1 MTELTYIQKGDYFY
15 PNLTVG
21 EQKTPPLGKYGRMR
35 RTFLKEHSPVLLN
48 RLVLNGTL
56 FQHLTEI
63 DRLAQERIDQMMPIL
78 MAQNGVTEE
87 LKRQDQMKWVGLM
100 NSCHQQIEETILNEL
115 VYS

>member
-63 DRLAQERIDQMMPIL
+63 DRIAQERIDQMMPIL

-100 NSCHQQIEETILNEL
+100 NNIKASVEEQILREL
-115 VYS
+115 IYA